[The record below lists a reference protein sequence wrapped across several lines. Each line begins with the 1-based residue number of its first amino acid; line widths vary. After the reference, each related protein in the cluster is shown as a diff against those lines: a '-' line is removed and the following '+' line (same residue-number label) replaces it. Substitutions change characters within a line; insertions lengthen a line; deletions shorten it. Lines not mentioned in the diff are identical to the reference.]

1 MCGDLGSNLYSG
13 HGDGDGDGARQLV
26 NRVNMV
32 NPRTS
37 YSYELNEGLLCD
49 RRIWIIIII

>member
-13 HGDGDGDGARQLV
+13 HGDGDGARQLV

-49 RRIWIIIII
+49 RRIWIIIILL